1 MAPLQILSNRA
12 ERRERLIPTQIW
24 DANYG
29 HAMHYYQPMIDYL
42 DAKRR
47 GRTPERTPYLPYTEE
62 RGLPRFHRNDFVFR
76 PYSSEEV
83 AALSDEAVDKA
94 VSYLPDYRSNIK
106 RSVLSVTA
114 TADAAR
120 LKKHV
125 TPDSVIDR
133 YRRKLSERSAQQ
145 QKKDYRERRM
155 ALCNKRMQYFSDLN
169 EDRSSQQLQKQIRG
183 KSANQ
188 ISKILLSETN
198 AKSRASE
205 ERSMSK
211 VCRSSSVTRQSG
223 NRATSEVRYI
233 IKSSSVNLGEA
244 TEQVNEQAT
253 AQYKAVHSQV
263 DNVRREIKNFAVKTT
278 EFLHDTR

>member
-1 MAPLQILSNRA
+1 MAPLQILSNRT

-47 GRTPERTPYLPYTEE
+47 GRTPERIPYLPYTEE
-62 RGLPRFHRNDFVFR
+62 RGLSRFHRNDFVFR
-76 PYSSEEV
+76 PYTSEDI

-94 VSYLPDYRSNIK
+94 VSYLPDYRSDIK

-133 YRRKLSERSAQQ
+133 YRRKLLERSTQQ
-145 QKKDYRERRM
+145 QKKDCQETM
-155 ALCNKRMQYFSDLN
+155 ALCKRMQYFSDLK
-169 EDRSSQQLQKQIRG
+169 EDSMSQDLKKAIRG

-188 ISKILLSETN
+188 ISKILLAESS
-198 AKSRASE
+198 KSRASE

-211 VCRSSSVTRQSG
+211 VTRSSSVTRQSG
-223 NRATSEVRYI
+223 NRATSEVRYV
-233 IKSSSVNLGEA
+233 IKSSSVNLGESA
-244 TEQVNEQAT
+244 EEASE
-253 AQYKAVHSQV
+253 QYKAVHNQV

>member
-1 MAPLQILSNRA
+1 MAPLQILSNRT

-47 GRTPERTPYLPYTEE
+47 GRTPERIPYLPYTEE
-62 RGLPRFHRNDFVFR
+62 RGLSRFHRNDFVFR
-76 PYSSEEV
+76 PYSSDEV

-94 VSYLPDYRSNIK
+94 VSYLPDYRSDIK

-133 YRRKLSERSAQQ
+133 YQRKLIERSAEQ
-145 QKKDYRERRM
+145 QKKDSRRKM
-155 ALCNKRMQYFSDLN
+155 ALCRRMQYFDDLKGD
-169 EDRSSQQLQKQIRG
+169 EMSHELQKAIRG

-188 ISKILLSETN
+188 ISKILLAESN
-198 AKSRASE
+198 KSRASE

-211 VCRSSSVTRQSG
+211 VCRSSSVTRQSSNRATS

-233 IKSSSVNLGEA
+233 VRSSTAVKLNEA
-244 TEQVNEQAT
+244 SEEASN
-253 AQYKAVHSQV
+253 QYKAVHNQV

>member
-1 MAPLQILSNRA
+1 MAPLQILSNRT

-42 DAKRR
+42 DAKHR
-47 GRTPERTPYLPYTEE
+47 GRTPERIPYLPYTEE
-62 RGLPRFHRNDFVFR
+62 RGLSRFHRNDFVFR

-83 AALSDEAVDKA
+83 AALSDEVVDKA
-94 VSYLPDYRSNIK
+94 VSYLPDYRSDIK

-133 YRRKLSERSAQQ
+133 YQRKLIERSAEQ
-145 QKKDYRERRM
+145 QKKDTREAM
-155 ALCNKRMQYFSDLN
+155 ALCRRMQYFDELKG
-169 EDRSSQQLQKQIRG
+169 DDSQVLQKAIRG

-188 ISKILLSETN
+188 ISKILLSES
-198 AKSRASE
+198 AKASRASE
-205 ERSMSK
+205 ERSVSK
-211 VCRSSSVTRQSG
+211 VCRSSSVSRQAS
-223 NRATSEVRYI
+223 NRATSEVRYVV
-233 IKSSSVNLGEA
+233 KSSTVNLNEA
-244 TEQVNEQAT
+244 SEEASQ
-253 AQYKAVHSQV
+253 QYKAVHNQV

>member
-1 MAPLQILSNRA
+1 MAPLQILSNRT

-47 GRTPERTPYLPYTEE
+47 GRTPERIPYLPYTEE
-62 RGLPRFHRNDFVFR
+62 RGLSRFHRNDFVFR
-76 PYSSEEV
+76 PYSSDEV
-83 AALSDEAVDKA
+83 AALSNEAVDKA
-94 VSYLPDYRSNIK
+94 VSYLPDYRSDIK

-133 YRRKLSERSAQQ
+133 YQRKLIERSTEQ
-145 QKKDYRERRM
+145 QKKDSRKKM
-155 ALCNKRMQYFSDLN
+155 ALCRRMQYFDDLKGD
-169 EDRSSQQLQKQIRG
+169 EMSQELQKAIRG

-188 ISKILLSETN
+188 ISKILLAEST
-198 AKSRASE
+198 KSRASE

-211 VCRSSSVTRQSG
+211 VCRSSSVSRQSS

-233 IKSSSVNLGEA
+233 VKSSTAVKLNEA
-244 TEQVNEQAT
+244 AEEASH
-253 AQYKAVHSQV
+253 QYKAVHNQV